1 MNESDTL
8 KTRIL
13 VVDDEPGIVNV
24 LRIKLRLSGFD
35 VITTTSGAEAIELAR
50 NREPDIMLV
59 DILMPEVT
67 GMDVIHKVREFS
79 PVPIIVFTAKPDIA
93 EFALNLGANDSI
105 AKPFDPEQMVH
116 KIETVLGKADNQHP
130 AEGAVT

>member
-93 EFALNLGANDSI
+93 EYAYRVVSA
-105 AKPFDPEQMVH
+105 
-116 KIETVLGKADNQHP
+116 
-130 AEGAVT
+130 